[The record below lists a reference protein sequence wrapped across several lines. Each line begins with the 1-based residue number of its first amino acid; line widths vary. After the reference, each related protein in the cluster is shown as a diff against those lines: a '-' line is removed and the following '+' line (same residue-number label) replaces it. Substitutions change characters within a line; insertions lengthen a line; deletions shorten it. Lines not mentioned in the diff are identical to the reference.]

1 MAKKRLR
8 IALIGCGGNM
18 RGAHVPRIQADG
30 SVELAAVADTSE
42 EAALAL
48 MDRWGS
54 PVPCY
59 ADYREMIRDQELD
72 AVMVSSPHALHFEQ
86 VDYVLDQHL
95 HALVEKPL
103 TISSR
108 HTREL
113 IKKAEEKNRILLV
126 SYQRN
131 FMAPHVY
138 ARELIRKGAI
148 GEVRGVVAYVTQ
160 NWGGT
165 SGWRLDPALSG
176 GGMFLDTGS
185 HLVAST
191 LWITDL
197 KPLEASAF
205 LDRVGRDVDINMV
218 VAVRFEGGAYGT
230 LNTFGNA
237 SRHDER
243 IAIHGS
249 EGSLVFHLHQWQ
261 VKTVLLNDQPLSMPK
276 RIREDTPDAAF
287 FRMIRNGGK
296 GYELPHFALA
306 VSQVSEAA
314 YRSVEEGKPVR
325 VAGRTA

>member
-1 MAKKRLR
+1 MARKRLKVG
-8 IALIGCGGNM
+8 LIGCGGNM
-18 RGAHVPRIQADG
+18 RGAHVPRIKDDG
-30 SVELAAVADTSE
+30 AVDIAAVADTSE
-42 EAALAL
+42 DAASAL
-48 MDRWGS
+48 MDRWGGE
-54 PVPCY
+54 VPFHT
-59 ADYREMIRDQELD
+59 DYREMIEGHRLD
-72 AVMVSSPHALHFEQ
+72 AVMVSSPHAMHYEQ
-86 VDYVLDQHL
+86 VDYVLDRNL
-95 HALVEKPL
+95 HALVEKPI
-103 TISSR
+103 TISSG
-108 HTREL
+108 HTRAL
-113 IKKAEEKNRILLV
+113 IEKAAARDRILLV

-165 SGWRLDPALSG
+165 QGWRLDPVLSG

-197 KPLEASAF
+197 KPLEVCAF
-205 LDRVGRDVDINMV
+205 LDRVDKEVDINMV
-218 VAVRFEGGAYGT
+218 VAVRFEEGAFGT

-249 EGSLVFHLHQWQ
+249 KGSLVFHLHQWR
-261 VKTVLLNDQPLSMPK
+261 VKSVLLNDEPMKVPD

-287 FRMIRNGGK
+287 FRMIRNGGR

-314 YRSVEEGKPVR
+314 YQSVA
-325 VAGRTA
+325 AGRPVQVAV

>member
-1 MAKKRLR
+1 MARKRLK
-8 IALIGCGGNM
+8 IGLIGCGGNM
-18 RGAHVPRIQADG
+18 RGAHVPRIKDDG
-30 SVELAAVADTSE
+30 AVDIAAVADTSE
-42 EAALAL
+42 DAASAL
-48 MDRWGS
+48 MDRWGGE
-54 PVPCY
+54 VPFHT
-59 ADYREMIRDQELD
+59 DYREMIESHRLD
-72 AVMVSSPHALHFEQ
+72 AVMVSSPHAMHYEQ
-86 VDYVLDQHL
+86 VDYVLDRNL

-103 TISSR
+103 TISSG
-108 HTREL
+108 HTHVL
-113 IKKAEEKNRILLV
+113 IEKAAARDRILLV

-160 NWGGT
+160 NWGGVQ
-165 SGWRLDPALSG
+165 GWRLDPVLSG

-197 KPLEASAF
+197 KPLEVSAF
-205 LDRVGRDVDINMV
+205 LDRVDKEVDINMV
-218 VAVRFEGGAYGT
+218 VAVRFEEGAYGT

-249 EGSLVFHLHQWQ
+249 KGSLVFHLHQWH
-261 VKTVLLNDQPLSMPK
+261 VKSVLLNDEPLKVPA

-287 FRMIRNGGK
+287 FRMIRNGGR

-314 YRSVEEGKPVR
+314 YRSVAEGRPVR
-325 VAGRTA
+325 VEG

>member
-1 MAKKRLR
+1 MAKKGLR

-18 RGAHVPRIQADG
+18 RGAHVPRMQEDG
-30 SVELAAVADTSE
+30 AVDLVAVADTSE
-42 EAALAL
+42 EAASAL
-48 MDRWGS
+48 LDRWGGQ
-54 PVPCY
+54 VPFY
-59 ADYREMIRDQELD
+59 TDSRDMIQHHQLD
-72 AVMVSSPHALHFEQ
+72 AVLVSSPHAMHYEQ
-86 VDYVLDQHL
+86 VNYALDHDL

-103 TISSR
+103 TISSS
-108 HTREL
+108 HTRAL
-113 IKKAEEKNRILLV
+113 IGKAKESGRILLV

-138 ARELIRKGAI
+138 ARELIRQGAI
-148 GEVRGVVAYVTQ
+148 GEIRGVVAYVTQ
-160 NWGGT
+160 NWGGVR
-165 SGWRLDPALSG
+165 GWRLNPALSG

-197 KPLEASAF
+197 RPLEVSAF
-205 LDRVGRDVDINMV
+205 LDTVDKDVDINMV
-218 VAVRFEGGAYGT
+218 VAVRFDGGAYGT

-249 EGSLVFHLHQWQ
+249 EGSLVFHLHQWH
-261 VKTVLLNDQPLSMPK
+261 VKSVLLNDEPLEIPD

-287 FRMIRNGGK
+287 FRMIRDGGK
-296 GYELPHFALA
+296 GFELPHFALA

-314 YRSVEEGKPVR
+314 YQSVEEGHPVQ
-325 VAGRTA
+325 VAG

>member
-18 RGAHVPRIQADG
+18 RGAHVPRIRDDG
-30 SVELAAVADTSE
+30 AVNLAAVADTSE
-42 EAALAL
+42 DAASAL
-48 MDRWGS
+48 MERWGGQ
-54 PVPCY
+54 VPFH
-59 ADYREMIRDQELD
+59 ADYRDMIEDHRLD
-72 AVMVSSPHALHFEQ
+72 AVMVSSPHALHYEQ
-86 VDYVLDQHL
+86 VDYALDRGL
-95 HALVEKPL
+95 HVLVEKPL
-103 TISSR
+103 TISSS
-108 HTREL
+108 HTRAL
-113 IKKAEEKNRILLV
+113 IGKAAARDRILLV

-138 ARELIRKGAI
+138 ARELIRNGAI
-148 GEVRGVVAYVTQ
+148 GEIRGVVAYVTQ

-165 SGWRLDPALSG
+165 RGWRLDPVLSG

-197 KPLEASAF
+197 KPLEVSAF
-205 LDRVGRDVDINMV
+205 LDKAGRDVDINMV

-249 EGSLVFHLHQWQ
+249 EGSLVFHLHQWR
-261 VKTVLLNDQPLSMPK
+261 VKSVLLNDEPLKVPA
-276 RIREDTPDAAF
+276 RISEDTPDAAF
-287 FRMIRNGGK
+287 LRMIRNGGK
-296 GYELPHFALA
+296 GYEPPQFALA

-314 YRSVEEGKPVR
+314 YQSVEAGKAVE
-325 VAGRTA
+325 VAG

>member
-1 MAKKRLR
+1 MARKRLK
-8 IALIGCGGNM
+8 IGLIGCGGNM
-18 RGAHVPRIQADG
+18 RGAHVPRIKDDG
-30 SVELAAVADTSE
+30 AVDIAAVADTSE
-42 EAALAL
+42 EAASAL
-48 MDRWGS
+48 MDRWGGE
-54 PVPCY
+54 VPFHS
-59 ADYREMIRDQELD
+59 DYREMIEDHRLD
-72 AVMVSSPHALHFEQ
+72 AVMVSSPHAMHYEQ
-86 VDYVLDQHL
+86 VDYVLDRNL

-103 TISSR
+103 TISSG
-108 HTREL
+108 HTRAL
-113 IKKAEEKNRILLV
+113 IGKAAARDRILLV

-165 SGWRLDPALSG
+165 QGWRLDPVLSG

-197 KPLEASAF
+197 KPLEVCAF
-205 LDRVGRDVDINMV
+205 LDRVDKEVDINMV
-218 VAVRFEGGAYGT
+218 VAVRFEEGAFGT

-243 IAIHGS
+243 IAVHGS
-249 EGSLVFHLHQWQ
+249 KGSLVFHLHQWR
-261 VKTVLLNDQPLSMPK
+261 VKSVLLNDEPLKIPA

-287 FRMIRNGGK
+287 FRMIRNGGR
-296 GYELPHFALA
+296 GYELPYFALA

-314 YRSVEEGKPVR
+314 YRSVVEGKPVR
-325 VAGRTA
+325 VAG

>member
-18 RGAHVPRIQADG
+18 RGAHVPRIKADG
-30 SVELAAVADTSE
+30 AVDLAAVADTSE
-42 EAALAL
+42 DAATAL
-48 MDRWGS
+48 MERWGGQ
-54 PVPCY
+54 VPFH
-59 ADYREMIRDQELD
+59 ADYRDMIRHHKLD
-72 AVMVSSPHALHFEQ
+72 AVMVSSPHALHYEQ
-86 VDYVLDQHL
+86 VDYVLDRDL
-95 HALVEKPL
+95 HVLVEKPL
-103 TISSR
+103 TISSG
-108 HTREL
+108 HTRAL
-113 IKKAEEKNRILLV
+113 IDKAAARNRVLMV

-160 NWGGT
+160 NWGGAH
-165 SGWRLDPALSG
+165 GWRLDPALSG

-197 KPLEASAF
+197 KPLEVSAF
-205 LDRVGRDVDINMV
+205 LDNLDKAVDINMV
-218 VAVRFEGGAYGT
+218 VAVRFAGGAYGT

-261 VKTVLLNDQPLSMPK
+261 VKSVLLNDEPLKIPG

-287 FRMIRNGGK
+287 FRLIRNGGK
-296 GYELPHFALA
+296 GYDPPHFALA

-314 YRSVEEGKPVR
+314 YQSVEAGKPVK
-325 VAGRTA
+325 VAG

>member
-1 MAKKRLR
+1 MARKRLK
-8 IALIGCGGNM
+8 IGLIGCGGNM
-18 RGAHVPRIQADG
+18 RGAHVPRIKDDG
-30 SVELAAVADTSE
+30 AVDIAAVADTSE
-42 EAALAL
+42 EAASAL
-48 MDRWGS
+48 MDRWGGE
-54 PVPCY
+54 VPFY
-59 ADYREMIRDQELD
+59 SDYREMIEDRRLD
-72 AVMVSSPHALHFEQ
+72 AVMISSPHAMHYEQ
-86 VDYVLDQHL
+86 VDYVLDRNL

-103 TISSR
+103 TISSG
-108 HTREL
+108 HTRAL
-113 IKKAEEKNRILLV
+113 IGKAAARDRILLV

-160 NWGGT
+160 NWGGVQ
-165 SGWRLDPALSG
+165 GWRLDPVLSG

-197 KPLEASAF
+197 KPLEVSAF
-205 LDRVGRDVDINMV
+205 LDRVGKEVDINMV
-218 VAVRFEGGAYGT
+218 VAVRFEESAYGT

-249 EGSLVFHLHQWQ
+249 KGSLVFHLHQWR
-261 VKTVLLNDQPLSMPK
+261 VKSVLLNDEPLKVPA

-287 FRMIRNGGK
+287 FRMIRNGGR

-314 YRSVEEGKPVR
+314 YKSVADGRPVR
-325 VAGRTA
+325 VAG

>member
-1 MAKKRLR
+1 MARKRLK
-8 IALIGCGGNM
+8 IGLIGCGGNM

-30 SVELAAVADTSE
+30 AVDLAAVADTSE

-48 MDRWGS
+48 MDRWGGQ
-54 PVPCY
+54 VPFY
-59 ADYREMIRDQELD
+59 TDYQDMIQNQSLD
-72 AVMVSSPHALHFEQ
+72 AVMVSSPHAMHYEQ
-86 VDYVLDQHL
+86 VNYALDHDL

-103 TISSR
+103 TISSS
-108 HTREL
+108 HTRAL
-113 IKKAEEKNRILLV
+113 INKAEETNRILLV

-138 ARELIRKGAI
+138 ARELIRKSAI

-160 NWGGT
+160 NWGGVR
-165 SGWRLDPALSG
+165 GWRLDPALSG

-197 KPLEASAF
+197 KPLEVTAF
-205 LDRVGRDVDINMV
+205 LDRVDKDVDINMV
-218 VAVRFEGGAYGT
+218 VAVRFDGGAYGT

-261 VKTVLLNDQPLSMPK
+261 VKSVLLNDEPLKIPG
-276 RIREDTPDAAF
+276 RIREDTPDAEF

-296 GYELPHFALA
+296 RYELPHFALA

-314 YRSVEEGKPVR
+314 YQSVEEGRPVT
-325 VAGRTA
+325 VAG

>member
-1 MAKKRLR
+1 MPEKRLS

-30 SVELAAVADTSE
+30 GVDLAAVADTSE
-42 EAALAL
+42 AAAAAL
-48 MDRWGS
+48 MEKWGEK
-54 PVPCY
+54 VPCY
-59 ADYREMIRDQELD
+59 TDYRDMIRDCELD
-72 AVMVSSPHALHFEQ
+72 AVMVSSPHAMHYEQ
-86 VDYVLDQHL
+86 VEYALERDL

-108 HTREL
+108 DTRAL
-113 IKKAEEKNRILLV
+113 IRKAEETSRILLV

-197 KPLEASAF
+197 KPLEVSAF
-205 LDRVGRDVDINMV
+205 LDNVEKDVDVNMV
-218 VAVRFEGGAYGT
+218 VAVRFAGGAYGT

-261 VKTVLLNDQPLSMPK
+261 VRSVLLNDKPLEIPD

-325 VAGRTA
+325 IAG

>member
-1 MAKKRLR
+1 MARKRLR
-8 IALIGCGGNM
+8 VALIGCGGNM
-18 RGAHVPRIQADG
+18 RGAHVPRIKDDG
-30 SVELAAVADTSE
+30 AVNLAAVADTSDD
-42 EAALAL
+42 AASAL
-48 MDRWGS
+48 MERWGGQ
-54 PVPCY
+54 VPFHT
-59 ADYREMIRDQELD
+59 DYRDMIEDHRLD
-72 AVMVSSPHALHFEQ
+72 AVMVSSPHALHYEQ
-86 VDYVLDQHL
+86 VDYALDRGL
-95 HALVEKPL
+95 HVLVEKPL
-103 TISSR
+103 TISSS
-108 HTREL
+108 HTRAL
-113 IKKAEEKNRILLV
+113 IGKAAARDRILLV

-138 ARELIRKGAI
+138 ARELIRNGAI
-148 GEVRGVVAYVTQ
+148 GEIRGVVAYVTQ

-165 SGWRLDPALSG
+165 RGWRLDPVLSG

-197 KPLEASAF
+197 KPLEVTAF
-205 LDRVGRDVDINMV
+205 LDKAGRDVDINMV
-218 VAVRFEGGAYGT
+218 VAVQFEGGAYGT

-249 EGSLVFHLHQWQ
+249 EGSLVFHLHQWR
-261 VKTVLLNDQPLSMPK
+261 VKSVLLNDEPLKVPA

-296 GYELPHFALA
+296 GYEPPQFALA

-314 YRSVEEGKPVR
+314 YQSVEMGKAVE
-325 VAGRTA
+325 VAG

>member
-18 RGAHVPRIQADG
+18 RGAHVPRMLADG
-30 SVELAAVADTSE
+30 GVDLAAVADTSE

-48 MDRWGS
+48 MDRWGG
-54 PVPCY
+54 PAPFY
-59 ADYREMIRDQELD
+59 TGYRDMIRDQRLD
-72 AVMVSSPHALHFEQ
+72 AVLISSPHAMHYEQ
-86 VDYVLDQHL
+86 VDYALDHNL

-108 HTREL
+108 HTRAL
-113 IKKAEEKNRILLV
+113 IAKAEERNRILLV

-138 ARELIRKGAI
+138 ARELIRSGAI
-148 GEVRGVVAYVTQ
+148 GELRGVVAYVTQ

-165 SGWRLDPALSG
+165 RGWRLDPVLSG

-197 KPLEASAF
+197 KPLEVSAF
-205 LDRVGRDVDINMV
+205 LDRAGRDVDINMV
-218 VAVRFEGGAYGT
+218 VAVRFEDGAYGT

-261 VKTVLLNDQPLSMPK
+261 VKSVRLNDEPLKIPG

-287 FRMIRNGGK
+287 FRMMRNGGK
-296 GYELPHFALA
+296 GYELPHYALA

-314 YRSVEEGKPVR
+314 YRSVEEGRPVR
-325 VAGRTA
+325 VAR

>member
-18 RGAHVPRIQADG
+18 RGAHVPRIMADG
-30 SVELAAVADTSE
+30 AVDIAAVADTSE
-42 EAALAL
+42 EAAQAL
-48 MDRWGS
+48 MDRWGRQ
-54 PVPCY
+54 VPCY
-59 ADYREMIRDQELD
+59 ADYRDMVRDQRLD
-72 AVMVSSPHALHFEQ
+72 AVMVSSPHALHHEQ
-86 VDYVLDQHL
+86 VDYALEQDL
-95 HALVEKPL
+95 HVLVEKPL
-103 TISSR
+103 TISSG
-108 HTREL
+108 HTRAL
-113 IKKAEEKNRILLV
+113 IGKAEERSRILLV

-131 FMAPHVY
+131 FMAPHAY

-148 GEVRGVVAYVTQ
+148 GELRGVVAYVTQ

-165 SGWRLDPALSG
+165 RGWRLDPVLSG

-197 KPLEASAF
+197 KPLEVSAF
-205 LDRVGRDVDINMV
+205 LDKAGRDVDINMV
-218 VAVRFEGGAYGT
+218 VAVRFEDGAYGT

-261 VKTVLLNDQPLSMPK
+261 VKSVRLNDEPMRIPG

-296 GYELPHFALA
+296 GYEPPHFALA

-314 YRSVEEGKPVR
+314 YRSVEAGKPVR
-325 VAGRTA
+325 VAV

>member
-1 MAKKRLR
+1 MARKRLK
-8 IALIGCGGNM
+8 IGLIGCGGNM
-18 RGAHVPRIQADG
+18 RGAHVPRIKDDG
-30 SVELAAVADTSE
+30 AVDIAAVADTSE
-42 EAALAL
+42 EAASAL
-48 MDRWGS
+48 MDRWGGE
-54 PVPCY
+54 VPFY
-59 ADYREMIRDQELD
+59 TDYREMIEDHPLD
-72 AVMVSSPHALHFEQ
+72 AIMVSSPHAMHYEQ
-86 VDYVLDQHL
+86 VNYVLDRNL

-103 TISSR
+103 TISSG
-108 HTREL
+108 HTRAL
-113 IKKAEEKNRILLV
+113 IGKAAARDRILLV

-160 NWGGT
+160 NWGGVQ
-165 SGWRLDPALSG
+165 GWRLDPVHSG

-197 KPLEASAF
+197 KPLEVSAF
-205 LDRVGRDVDINMV
+205 LDRVNKEVDINMV
-218 VAVRFEGGAYGT
+218 VAVRFEEGAYGT

-249 EGSLVFHLHQWQ
+249 KGSLVFHLHQWR
-261 VKTVLLNDQPLSMPK
+261 VKSVLLNDEPLKVPA

-287 FRMIRNGGK
+287 FRMIRNGGR

-314 YRSVEEGKPVR
+314 YKSVVDGRPVR
-325 VAGRTA
+325 VAG

>member
-1 MAKKRLR
+1 MALKQLK
-8 IALIGCGGNM
+8 IGLIGCGGNM
-18 RGAHVPRIQADG
+18 RGAHVPRIQSDG
-30 SVELAAVADTSE
+30 AVDIAAVTDTSE
-42 EAALAL
+42 EAASAL
-48 MDRWGS
+48 MDRWGGKL
-54 PVPCY
+54 PFHT
-59 ADYREMIRDQELD
+59 DYRDMIQHHELD
-72 AVMVSSPHALHFEQ
+72 GVMVSSPHAMHFEQ
-86 VDYVLDQHL
+86 VDFALDHGL

-108 HTREL
+108 HTTSL
-113 IKKAEEKNRILLV
+113 IRKAEETNRILLV

-131 FMAPHVY
+131 FMAPHAY
-138 ARELIRKGAI
+138 ARELIRDGAI

-165 SGWRLDPALSG
+165 RGWRLDPALSG

-197 KPLEASAF
+197 KPLEVSAF
-205 LDRVGRDVDINMV
+205 LDNVGRDVDINMV
-218 VAVRFEGGAYGT
+218 VAVRFDGGAYGT

-249 EGSLVFHLHQWQ
+249 EGSLVFHLHQWH
-261 VKTVLLNDQPLSMPK
+261 VKSVLLNDEPLSIPG
-276 RIREDTPDAAF
+276 RIQEDTPDDAF

-314 YRSVEEGKPVR
+314 YQSITAGKPVQ
-325 VAGRTA
+325 VAG

>member
-1 MAKKRLR
+1 MARKRLK
-8 IALIGCGGNM
+8 IGLIGCGGNM
-18 RGAHVPRIQADG
+18 RGAHVPRIKDDG
-30 SVELAAVADTSE
+30 AVDIAAVADTSE
-42 EAALAL
+42 EAASAL
-48 MDRWGS
+48 MDRWGGE
-54 PVPCY
+54 VPFY
-59 ADYREMIRDQELD
+59 TDYREMIEGHPLD
-72 AVMVSSPHALHFEQ
+72 AIMVSSPHAMHYEQ
-86 VDYVLDQHL
+86 VDYVLDRNL

-103 TISSR
+103 TISSG
-108 HTREL
+108 HTRAL
-113 IKKAEEKNRILLV
+113 IGKAAARDRILLV

-160 NWGGT
+160 NWGGAQ
-165 SGWRLDPALSG
+165 GWRLDPVLSG

-197 KPLEASAF
+197 KPLEVSAF
-205 LDRVGRDVDINMV
+205 LDRVDKDVDINMV

-249 EGSLVFHLHQWQ
+249 KGSLVFHLHQWR
-261 VKTVLLNDQPLSMPK
+261 VKSVLLNDEPLKVPA

-287 FRMIRNGGK
+287 FRMIRNGGR

-314 YRSVEEGKPVR
+314 YKSVADGRPVR
-325 VAGRTA
+325 VAG

>member
-1 MAKKRLR
+1 MARKRLK
-8 IALIGCGGNM
+8 IGLIGCGGNM
-18 RGAHVPRIQADG
+18 RGAHVPRMQADG
-30 SVELAAVADTSE
+30 AVDLAAAADTSA
-42 EAALAL
+42 EAASAL
-48 MDRWGS
+48 MERWGGR
-54 PVPCY
+54 VPFY
-59 ADYREMIRDQELD
+59 TDYREMIQHHPLD
-72 AVMVSSPHALHFEQ
+72 AVMVSSPHAMHYEQ
-86 VDYVLDQHL
+86 VEYALDQNL
-95 HALVEKPL
+95 HVLVEKPL
-103 TISSR
+103 TISSS
-108 HTREL
+108 HTRAL
-113 IKKAEEKNRILLV
+113 ISKAGEKERLLLV

-165 SGWRLDPALSG
+165 SGWRLDPVLSG

-205 LDRVGRDVDINMV
+205 LDRVDKDVDINMV

-249 EGSLVFHLHQWQ
+249 KGSLVFHLHQWR
-261 VKTVLLNDQPLSMPK
+261 VKSVLLNDEPLKIPA

-296 GYELPHFALA
+296 GYEPPHFALA

-314 YRSVEEGKPVR
+314 YRSVEEGRPVR
-325 VAGRTA
+325 VAR

>member
-1 MAKKRLR
+1 MARKRLR
-8 IALIGCGGNM
+8 IGLVGCGGNM
-18 RGAHVPRIQADG
+18 REAHVPRIKNDG
-30 SVELAAVADTSE
+30 AVDLVAVADTSE
-42 EAALAL
+42 DAASVL
-48 MDRWGS
+48 MERWGGQ
-54 PVPCY
+54 VPFH
-59 ADYREMIRDQELD
+59 ADYRDMIRHHPLD
-72 AVMVSSPHALHFEQ
+72 AVMISSPHALHYEQ
-86 VDYVLDQHL
+86 VDHVLDHGL
-95 HALVEKPL
+95 HVLVEKPL
-103 TISSR
+103 TISSG
-108 HTREL
+108 HTRAL
-113 IKKAEEKNRILLV
+113 IDKAAARNRILLV

-138 ARELIRKGAI
+138 ARELIREGAI

-160 NWGGT
+160 NWGGAH
-165 SGWRLDPALSG
+165 GWRLDPALSG

-197 KPLEASAF
+197 KPLEVSAF
-205 LDRVGRDVDINMV
+205 LDNVDRAVDVNMV
-218 VAVRFEGGAYGT
+218 VAVRFAGGAYGT

-249 EGSLVFHLHQWQ
+249 KGSLVFHLHQWQ
-261 VKTVLLNDQPLSMPK
+261 VKSVLLNDEPMEIPE

-296 GYELPHFALA
+296 GYEPPQFALA

-314 YRSVEEGKPVR
+314 YQSVDTGKPVK
-325 VAGRTA
+325 VAG

>member
-1 MAKKRLR
+1 MARKRLKVG
-8 IALIGCGGNM
+8 LIGCGGNM
-18 RGAHVPRIQADG
+18 RGAHVPRIRDDG
-30 SVELAAVADTSE
+30 AVDLAAVADTSE
-42 EAALAL
+42 EAASAL
-48 MDRWGS
+48 MERWGGQ
-54 PVPCY
+54 VPFHS
-59 ADYREMIRDQELD
+59 DYREMIERHRLD
-72 AVMVSSPHALHFEQ
+72 AVMVSSPHALHYEQ
-86 VDYVLDQHL
+86 VDYVLDRDL

-103 TISSR
+103 TISSN
-108 HTREL
+108 HTRAL
-113 IKKAEEKNRILLV
+113 IDKAAARNRILLV

-138 ARELIRKGAI
+138 ARELIRKGVI
-148 GEVRGVVAYVTQ
+148 GELRGVVAYVTQ

-165 SGWRLDPALSG
+165 QGWRLDPVLSG

-197 KPLEASAF
+197 KPLEVSAF
-205 LDRVGRDVDINMV
+205 LDRVDKDVDINMV
-218 VAVRFEGGAYGT
+218 VAARFEGGAYGT

-249 EGSLVFHLHQWQ
+249 KGSLVFHLHQWH
-261 VKTVLLNDQPLSMPK
+261 VKSVLLNDESLKIPA

-287 FRMIRNGGK
+287 FRMIRNGGRE
-296 GYELPHFALA
+296 YELPHFALA

-314 YRSVEEGKPVR
+314 YRSVEEGRPVR
-325 VAGRTA
+325 VAG

>member
-1 MAKKRLR
+1 MARKRLK
-8 IALIGCGGNM
+8 IGLIGCGGNM
-18 RGAHVPRIQADG
+18 RSAHVPRIQADG
-30 SVELAAVADTSE
+30 AVDLAAAADTSA
-42 EAALAL
+42 EAASAL
-48 MDRWGS
+48 MERWGGR
-54 PVPCY
+54 VPFY
-59 ADYREMIRDQELD
+59 TDYREMIQHHPLD
-72 AVMVSSPHALHFEQ
+72 AVMVSSPHAMHYEQ
-86 VDYVLDQHL
+86 VAYALDQGL
-95 HALVEKPL
+95 HVLVEKPL
-103 TISSR
+103 TISSG
-108 HTREL
+108 HTRAL
-113 IKKAEEKNRILLV
+113 ISKAGEKDRILLV

-165 SGWRLDPALSG
+165 SGWRLDPVLSG

-205 LDRVGRDVDINMV
+205 LDRVDKDVDINMV

-249 EGSLVFHLHQWQ
+249 KGSLVFHLHQWR
-261 VKTVLLNDQPLSMPK
+261 VKSVLLNDEPLKIPA

-296 GYELPHFALA
+296 GYEPPHFALA

-314 YRSVEEGKPVR
+314 YRSVEEGRPVR
-325 VAGRTA
+325 VAR

>member
-1 MAKKRLR
+1 MK
-8 IALIGCGGNM
+8 IGLIGCGGNM
-18 RGAHVPRIQADG
+18 RGAHVPRIKDDG
-30 SVELAAVADTSE
+30 AVDIAAVADTSE
-42 EAALAL
+42 EAASAL
-48 MDRWGS
+48 MDRWGGE
-54 PVPCY
+54 VPFHS
-59 ADYREMIRDQELD
+59 DYREMIEDHRLD
-72 AVMVSSPHALHFEQ
+72 AVMVSSPHAMHYEQ
-86 VDYVLDQHL
+86 VDYVLDRNL

-103 TISSR
+103 TISSG
-108 HTREL
+108 HTRAL
-113 IKKAEEKNRILLV
+113 IGKAAARDRILLV

-165 SGWRLDPALSG
+165 QGWRLDPVLSG

-197 KPLEASAF
+197 KPLEVCAF
-205 LDRVGRDVDINMV
+205 LDRVDKEVDINMV
-218 VAVRFEGGAYGT
+218 VAVRFEEGAFGT

-243 IAIHGS
+243 IAVHGS
-249 EGSLVFHLHQWQ
+249 KGSLVFHLHQWR
-261 VKTVLLNDQPLSMPK
+261 VKSVLLNDEPLKIPA

-287 FRMIRNGGK
+287 FRMIRNGGR
-296 GYELPHFALA
+296 GYELPYFALA

-314 YRSVEEGKPVR
+314 YRSVVEGKPVR
-325 VAGRTA
+325 VAG

>member
-1 MAKKRLR
+1 MARKRLK
-8 IALIGCGGNM
+8 IGLIGCGGNM
-18 RGAHVPRIQADG
+18 RGAHVPRIKDDG
-30 SVELAAVADTSE
+30 AVDLAAVADTSE
-42 EAALAL
+42 AAASAL
-48 MDRWGS
+48 MDRWGGK
-54 PVPCY
+54 VPFCT
-59 ADYREMIRDQELD
+59 DYRDMIADHALD
-72 AVMVSSPHALHFEQ
+72 AVMVSSPHALHYDQ
-86 VDYVLDQHL
+86 VDYVLDRNL
-95 HALVEKPL
+95 HVLVEKPL
-103 TISSR
+103 TISSS
-108 HTREL
+108 HTRAL
-113 IKKAEEKNRILLV
+113 IGKAAARDRVLLV

-138 ARELIRKGAI
+138 ARELIQKGAI

-160 NWGGT
+160 NWGGAH
-165 SGWRLDPALSG
+165 GWRLDPVLSG

-197 KPLEASAF
+197 KPLEVSAF
-205 LDRVGRDVDINMV
+205 LDRLDKDVDINMV
-218 VAVRFEGGAYGT
+218 VAVRFEGSAYGT

-249 EGSLVFHLHQWQ
+249 KGSLVFHLHQWH
-261 VKTVLLNDQPLSMPK
+261 VKSVLLNDEPLKIPA

-287 FRMIRNGGK
+287 FRMIRNGGR

-314 YRSVEEGKPVR
+314 YQSVEEGKPVR
-325 VAGRTA
+325 VAG

>member
-1 MAKKRLR
+1 MARKRLK
-8 IALIGCGGNM
+8 IGLIGCGGNM
-18 RGAHVPRIQADG
+18 RGAHVPRIKDDG
-30 SVELAAVADTSE
+30 AVDIAAVADTSE
-42 EAALAL
+42 DAASAL
-48 MDRWGS
+48 MDRWGGE
-54 PVPCY
+54 VPFHT
-59 ADYREMIRDQELD
+59 DYREMIESHRLD
-72 AVMVSSPHALHFEQ
+72 AVMVSSPHAMHYEQ
-86 VDYVLDQHL
+86 VDYVLDRNL

-103 TISSR
+103 TISSG
-108 HTREL
+108 HTRAL
-113 IKKAEEKNRILLV
+113 IEKAAARGRILLV

-160 NWGGT
+160 NWGGVQ
-165 SGWRLDPALSG
+165 GWRLDPVLSG

-197 KPLEASAF
+197 KPLEVSAF
-205 LDRVGRDVDINMV
+205 LDRVDKEVDINMV
-218 VAVRFEGGAYGT
+218 VAVRFEEGAYGT

-249 EGSLVFHLHQWQ
+249 KGSLVFHLHQWH
-261 VKTVLLNDQPLSMPK
+261 VKSVLLNDEPLKVPA

-287 FRMIRNGGK
+287 FRMIRNGGR

-314 YRSVEEGKPVR
+314 YKSVAEGRPVR
-325 VAGRTA
+325 VEG

>member
-1 MAKKRLR
+1 MARKRLK
-8 IALIGCGGNM
+8 IGLIGCGGNM
-18 RGAHVPRIQADG
+18 RGAHVPRIKDDG
-30 SVELAAVADTSE
+30 AVDIAAVADTSE
-42 EAALAL
+42 DAASAL
-48 MDRWGS
+48 MDRWGGE
-54 PVPCY
+54 VPFHT
-59 ADYREMIRDQELD
+59 DYREMIESHRLD
-72 AVMVSSPHALHFEQ
+72 AVMVSSPHAMHYEQ
-86 VDYVLDQHL
+86 VDYVLDRNL

-103 TISSR
+103 TISSG
-108 HTREL
+108 HTRAL
-113 IKKAEEKNRILLV
+113 IEKAAARDRILLV

-138 ARELIRKGAI
+138 ARELIREGAI

-160 NWGGT
+160 NWGGVQ
-165 SGWRLDPALSG
+165 GWRLDPVLSG

-197 KPLEASAF
+197 KPLEVSAF
-205 LDRVGRDVDINMV
+205 LDRVDKEVDINMV
-218 VAVRFEGGAYGT
+218 VAVRFEEGAYGT

-249 EGSLVFHLHQWQ
+249 KGSLVFHLHQWH
-261 VKTVLLNDQPLSMPK
+261 VKSVLLNDEPLKVPA

-287 FRMIRNGGK
+287 FRMIRNGGR

-314 YRSVEEGKPVR
+314 YKSVAEGRPVR
-325 VAGRTA
+325 VEG

>member
-1 MAKKRLR
+1 MARKRLK
-8 IALIGCGGNM
+8 IGLIGCGGNM
-18 RGAHVPRIQADG
+18 RGAHVPRIKDDG
-30 SVELAAVADTSE
+30 AVDLAAVADTSE
-42 EAALAL
+42 EAASAL
-48 MDRWGS
+48 MDRWGGD
-54 PVPCY
+54 VPFCT
-59 ADYREMIRDQELD
+59 DYREMIEGHRLD
-72 AVMVSSPHALHFEQ
+72 AVMVSSPHAMHYEQ
-86 VDYVLDQHL
+86 VDYVLDRNL

-103 TISSR
+103 TISSS
-108 HTREL
+108 HTRAL
-113 IKKAEEKNRILLV
+113 IGKAAARNRILLV

-138 ARELIRKGAI
+138 ARELIREGAI

-160 NWGGT
+160 NWGGVQ
-165 SGWRLDPALSG
+165 GWRLDPVLSG

-197 KPLEASAF
+197 KPLEVSAF
-205 LDRVGRDVDINMV
+205 LDRVDKEVDINMV

-249 EGSLVFHLHQWQ
+249 KGSLVFHLHQWH
-261 VKTVLLNDQPLSMPK
+261 VKSVLLNDEPLKVPA

-287 FRMIRNGGK
+287 FRMIRNGGP

-314 YRSVEEGKPVR
+314 YTSVAEGRPVR
-325 VAGRTA
+325 VAG

>member
-1 MAKKRLR
+1 MARKRLKV
-8 IALIGCGGNM
+8 ALIGCGGNM
-18 RGAHVPRIQADG
+18 RGAHVPRLQADG
-30 SVELAAVADTSE
+30 AVDLAAVADTSE
-42 EAALAL
+42 DAASAL
-48 MDRWGS
+48 MERWGGR
-54 PVPCY
+54 VPFH
-59 ADYREMIRDQELD
+59 ADYRDMIASHRLD
-72 AVMVSSPHALHFEQ
+72 AVLVSSPHALHYEQ
-86 VDYVLDQHL
+86 VDFVLDHGL

-103 TISSR
+103 TISSG
-108 HTREL
+108 HTRAL
-113 IKKAEEKNRILLV
+113 IGKAAARNRILLV

-165 SGWRLDPALSG
+165 QGWRLDPVLSG

-197 KPLEASAF
+197 KPLEVSAF
-205 LDRVGRDVDINMV
+205 LDKAGRDVDINMV

-249 EGSLVFHLHQWQ
+249 EGSLVFHLHQWR
-261 VKTVLLNDQPLSMPK
+261 VKSVLLNDEPLKVPA
-276 RIREDTPDAAF
+276 RVREDTPDAAF

-314 YRSVEEGKPVR
+314 YQSVEAGKPVQ
-325 VAGRTA
+325 VAG

>member
-30 SVELAAVADTSE
+30 GVELAAVADTSE

-48 MDRWGS
+48 TDSWGS

-59 ADYREMIRDQELD
+59 ADYREMIQDQKLD
-72 AVMVSSPHALHFEQ
+72 AVMVSSPHALHYEQ
-86 VDYVLDQHL
+86 VDYALDQNL

-108 HTREL
+108 HTRGL
-113 IKKAEEKNRILLV
+113 IKKAKQENRILMV

-138 ARELIRKGAI
+138 ARELIRKGTI

-165 SGWRLDPALSG
+165 RGWRLDPALSG

-197 KPLEASAF
+197 KPLEVSAF
-205 LDRVGRDVDINMV
+205 LDLAGRDVDINMV

-249 EGSLVFHLHQWQ
+249 EGSLVFHLHQWR
-261 VKTVLLNDQPLSMPK
+261 VKSVLLNDQPLGIPK

-314 YRSVEEGKPVR
+314 YRSVEEGKPVQ